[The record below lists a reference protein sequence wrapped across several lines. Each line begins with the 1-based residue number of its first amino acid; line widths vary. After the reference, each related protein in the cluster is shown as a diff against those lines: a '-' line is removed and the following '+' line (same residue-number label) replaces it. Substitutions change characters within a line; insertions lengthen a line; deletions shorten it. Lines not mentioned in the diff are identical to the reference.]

1 MGTIEDMLNK
11 PKKISFGMVPEFL
24 DIPKPAQQ
32 YIPEWYAKS
41 ERFVGGEPKI
51 KQDGGTNKALKLCFP
66 YLDALTSGY
75 TIELWTDI
83 QVKQTVDGPQF
94 KWMMEPQPVNS
105 RDIEPAKLL
114 PIPLG
119 CSKHQFVWMPPMC
132 FKLPVGYSL
141 LVTHPL
147 NRHDLPFV
155 TLSGVIDADKG
166 IALGNYPFF
175 LQKDF
180 EGVIEAGT
188 PIAQI
193 IPFKRESWESEK
205 DQSLVMLGEKINH
218 LSNRLIRGGFYGK
231 NVWSR
236 KNYK

>member
-1 MGTIEDMLNK
+1 VDTIEDMLNK
-11 PKKISFGMVPEFL
+11 PKKLLFGMVPEFA
-24 DIPKPAQQ
+24 DVPKPAQQ

-41 ERFVGGEPKI
+41 ERFVGGEAKI
-51 KQDGGTNKALKLCFP
+51 KQEGGANKGLKLCFP

-75 TIELWTDI
+75 TVELWTDV
-83 QVKQTVDGPQF
+83 QVKQTIDGPQF
-94 KWMMEPQPVNS
+94 KWMIDPQPVNS
-105 RDIEPAKLL
+105 RDAEPAKLL

-119 CSKHQFVWMPPMC
+119 CGKHQFVWMLPTC
-132 FKLPVGYSL
+132 FKSPPGYSVL
-141 LVTHPL
+141 ITHPL

-166 IALGNYPFF
+166 IAMGNYPFF

-193 IPFKRESWESEK
+193 IPFKRESWEAEK
-205 DQSLVMLGEKINH
+205 DQSLVILGEKINY
-218 LSNRLIRGGFYGK
+218 LSNRYIKGGFYKK
-231 NVWSR
+231 NVWS
-236 KNYK
+236 KKTYK